1 MKRAFILTFFLT
13 LLILLVGCDNGSSP
27 DNSSSLV
34 KVSLTVGGESSD
46 IQKAVA
52 IDSAN
57 WASYTYQYK
66 ALHQWS
72 TAGIAS
78 ATGTIQGEKT
88 TWTNINYFNNNS
100 LGYFTP
106 GSWKFLVQILDGNT
120 LIYNGES
127 DVVDISTSQ
136 ADVTV
141 FVAKVAQSGT
151 TYAIDINC
159 DSYGIVEADINPA
172 LPGELVSLYVKPSR
186 GSQLN
191 NLSVTWN
198 EGTAI
203 TTAPNGNLYT
213 FIMPAGDVTVSAT
226 FEAID
231 TTVDVS
237 EFTTFVQAI
246 HDNHPDIEAFGL
258 ADRGPSGVEYCG
270 IGDVLMWY
278 DTSLKKLCWYSTNQ
292 TLKLNTTTLKEFF
305 KDSDYLRISMK
316 GIDTSDITDMSG
328 LFENCANL
336 QEVDLDG
343 VDTSKVTTMKNMF
356 YRAGYNDIPKKGT
369 GESTTAT
376 TPNAHNLLIK
386 NMRFDT
392 KKVTDMSYMFCLCS
406 AVNLCT
412 PDQDHGN
419 VKPSNIDEWNTSL
432 VTDMSYMFSGWY
444 GKINNVQYTW
454 YSKFASLD
462 IAGKTVYPEGGTSY
476 QSWNTSNCRNFSYMF
491 DYCNRLQTID
501 ISNWSFSTTGS
512 NDIDMQRM
520 FDRCEAVT
528 SIVFPARTR
537 LDKVKDLTYIFA
549 NCDNLPVAA
558 YTDILSKWDIDQCSI
573 EFVDYLNDTNKK
585 KADTPNRITKGSG
598 QILKGDPKTFR
609 TWGHQNDE
617 NPNILFGGTNSNI
630 SDYAYAAQR
639 LVLIN
644 QQQSE

>member
-1 MKRAFILTFFLT
+1 MRRPFILTLLLI

-34 KVSLTVGGESSD
+34 KVSLTVGSESSD

-88 TWTNINYFNNNS
+88 SWTDINYFNNNS

-106 GSWKFLVQILDGNT
+106 GPWKFLVQILDGNT
-120 LIYNGES
+120 VVYNGES
-127 DVVDISTSQ
+127 DVVEISTSQ

-151 TYAIDINC
+151 TYAIDINY
-159 DSYGIVEADINPA
+159 DSYGIVEADVNPA

-198 EGTAI
+198 GSTEI
-203 TTAPNGNLYT
+203 TTVPNGNLYT
-213 FIMPAGDVTVSAT
+213 FIMPAGEVTVSAT
-226 FEAID
+226 FAEID
-231 TTVDVS
+231 TIVDVS
-237 EFTTFVQAI
+237 EFTTFVEAI

-278 DTSLKKLCWYSTNQ
+278 DSGLKKICWYSTNQ
-292 TLKLNTTTLKEFF
+292 TLKLNTTTLKDFF
-305 KDSDYLRISMK
+305 KGSDYKRISLK
-316 GIDTSDITDMSG
+316 GFDTSAITDMSG
-328 LFENCANL
+328 LFENCVYL

-356 YRAGYNDIPKKGT
+356 YKAGYSYIPRLG
-369 GESTTAT
+369 GEGDTAT
-376 TPNAHNLLIK
+376 ASTNNTSNLLIK
-386 NMRFDT
+386 NLRFDT
-392 KKVTDMSYMFCLCS
+392 RKVTNMSYMFCLCS
-406 AVNLCT
+406 VVNLCT
-412 PDQDHGN
+412 ADQLHDDK
-419 VKPSNIDEWNTSL
+419 KPTNIDEWNTSQ
-432 VTDMSYMFSGWY
+432 VSDMSYMFSGWY
-444 GKINNVQYTW
+444 GKVGSKSCTW
-454 YSKFASLD
+454 YSKIASLD
-462 IAGKTVYPEGGTSY
+462 IAGKTVTSGNSTY
-476 QSWNTSNCRNFSYMF
+476 RSWNTSKCTKFNNMF
-491 DYCNRLQTID
+491 DYCNRIVTFD
-501 ISNWSFSTTGS
+501 ISGWDFAKATDLN
-512 NDIDMQRM
+512 RM
-520 FDRCEAVT
+520 FDRCEAAT
-528 SIVFPARTR
+528 SIIFPEHTN
-537 LDKVKDLTYIFA
+537 LKKVTDLTYILA

-558 YTDILSKWDIDQCSI
+558 YTDILSRWDIDHCSI
-573 EFVDYLNDTNKK
+573 EFIDYLDDDNKK
-585 KADTPNRITKGSG
+585 TAETPNRITKGNG

-609 TWGHQNDE
+609 TYGHQNDA
-617 NPNILFGGTNSNI
+617 NPNILFGGSRSDISN
-630 SDYAYAAQR
+630 YAYAAQR

-644 QQQSE
+644 Q

>member
-1 MKRAFILTFFLT
+1 MRRPFILILLLM
-13 LLILLVGCDNGSSP
+13 LLILLAGCDNGSSP
-27 DNSSSLV
+27 DSSSSLV

-72 TAGIAS
+72 TTGIS
-78 ATGTIQGEKT
+78 GATGTIQGEKT
-88 TWTNINYFNNNS
+88 AWTNINYFNNNS

-106 GSWKFLVQILDGNT
+106 GPWKFLVQILDGNT

-127 DVVDISTSQ
+127 DVIDISTSQ

-151 TYAIDINC
+151 AYNINISY
-159 DSYGIVEADINPA
+159 DSYGIVEADVNPA
-172 LPGELVSLYVKPSR
+172 LPGELVSLYVKPSK
-186 GSQLN
+186 GSQLDT
-191 NLSVTWN
+191 LSVTWN
-198 EGTAI
+198 GGTAI
-203 TTAPNGNLYT
+203 TTYPNGNLYT

-226 FEAID
+226 FDEID
-231 TTVDVS
+231 TIVDVS
-237 EFTTFVQAI
+237 EFRTFVQAI
-246 HDNHPDIEAFGL
+246 HDNNPDIEAFGL
-258 ADRGPSGVEYCG
+258 ADNGPSGVEYCG

-278 DTSLKKLCWYSTNQ
+278 DSSLKKVCWYSTNR
-292 TLKLNTTTLKEFF
+292 TLKFNTTSLKDFF

-316 GIDTSDITDMSG
+316 GIDTSDITNMSG

-644 QQQSE
+644 QQTE

>member
-1 MKRAFILTFFLT
+1 MIKRISIFTLLLT
-13 LLILLVGCDNGSSP
+13 LLIILSGCDNGSSP

-72 TAGIAS
+72 TAGIAG

-88 TWTNINYFNNNS
+88 AWTNINYFNNNS

-106 GSWKFLVQILDGNT
+106 GPWKFLVQILDGNT

-127 DVVDISTSQ
+127 EVVDISTSH

-151 TYAIDINC
+151 AYNININY
-159 DSYGIVEADINPA
+159 DNYGIVEADINPA

-226 FEAID
+226 FAEID

-292 TLKLNTTTLKEFF
+292 TLKLNTTTLKDFF
-305 KDSDYLRISMK
+305 KGSDYKRISLK
-316 GIDTSDITDMSG
+316 GFDTSDVTDMSG
-328 LFENCANL
+328 LFENCVYL
-336 QEVDLDG
+336 QEVDLEG
-343 VDTSKVTTMKNMF
+343 VKTSNVTTMKNMF
-356 YRAGYNDIPKKGT
+356 YKAGYSNIPRVG
-369 GESTTAT
+369 GEGDTAT
-376 TPNAHNLLIK
+376 ASTNNSNDLLIK

-392 KKVTDMSYMFCLCS
+392 KNVTDMSYMFCLCS
-406 AVNLCT
+406 TVNLCT
-412 PDQDHGN
+412 ADQAHGD

-444 GKINNVQYTW
+444 EKVSGKSCSW
-454 YSKFASLD
+454 YSKIASLD
-462 IAGKTVYPEGGTSY
+462 IAGKQVGEGNGSY
-476 QSWNTSNCRNFSYMF
+476 VSWNTGNCIKFNNMF
-491 DYCNRLQTID
+491 DYCNRLTSINM
-501 ISNWSFSTTGS
+501 SGWNFSKAT
-512 NDIDMQRM
+512 DMSRM
-520 FDRCEAVT
+520 FDRCESVDVITFPNTTDVSNVT
-528 SIVFPARTR
+528 NMIFLFGHIFNYTVAKLQTEINKWTIGSSTLFDRNDGTDGDNYGQNRIITNDMPGFSSNSDYMTKDSVALHLGSYKT
-537 LDKVKDLTYIFA
+537 VKGQR
-549 NCDNLPVAA
+549 
-558 YTDILSKWDIDQCSI
+558 LSKG
-573 EFVDYLNDTNKK
+573 
-585 KADTPNRITKGSG
+585 TK
-598 QILKGDPKTFR
+598 
-609 TWGHQNDE
+609 
-617 NPNILFGGTNSNI
+617 
-630 SDYAYAAQR
+630 
-639 LVLIN
+639 
-644 QQQSE
+644 